1 MEGFHSRGER
11 LCKFIRTI
19 ERPNLHKK
27 RVELPQDWFGQGPPR
42 MSAVELRTPV
52 VLFTHSW
59 NGNGVVFGLN
69 GTHYTLLV
77 IGK

>member
-1 MEGFHSRGER
+1 M
-11 LCKFIRTI
+11 I
-19 ERPNLHKK
+19 
-27 RVELPQDWFGQGPPR
+27 
-42 MSAVELRTPV
+42 AVVLEVSV

-59 NGNGVVFGLN
+59 NGDGIVFGLN